1 MILFSRP
8 WAFGLFG
15 AVAAAALLAAA
26 HFRWKART
34 LRRLGDPDL
43 LRGLSDPSAP
53 RRQRLKA
60 VLSLAALALLVLAA
74 AGPRWGRSYQRVRR
88 RGVDVVIAVDV
99 SASMLAQ
106 DVLPDRLTQAKR
118 ELGLLID
125 SLEEDRVGLVAFA
138 GAAFLQC
145 PLTLDHA
152 AAGSLLELVGPD
164 LVPRPGTDL
173 AAALETSLAAFPPA
187 DARHKAVILLTDGE
201 DHSGRLDAAVKRA
214 EEEGARIFPVGFGS
228 PSGEVIPVRDE
239 NGNMTDYKKDKN
251 GKTVVSKLDEAA
263 LQNMAS
269 RTGGTYRRASDGEV
283 DLEGLQNDVGRMEK
297 KTLEDRVADRTRN
310 RAALPLAAALAI
322 AFLEFLWPERR
333 GHFKELWGRWA
344 KRSAAILLLAPAFP
358 PGGHAMGRK
367 PDGEPR
373 AVRYWRERAE
383 KDPRDAASRWNLG
396 QAMFQNGDAAGA
408 ASAFEESGKMFPD
421 PVRRSQAAYN
431 AGTALA
437 KSGKSEEALER
448 FKESMRLAPDD
459 ADAKHNYELVRRQM
473 KKGGGKGKPK
483 PDKGKAGEQKSGE
496 QPASAAQTKESLSKE
511 DAERIL
517 QAVERQEKEARRKD
531 KMPPP
536 HSTTGEDW

>member
-8 WAFGLFG
+8 WAFGLLG
-15 AVAAAALLAAA
+15 AVAAAALLAAS

-34 LRRLGDPDL
+34 LKRLGDPDL
-43 LRGLSDPSAP
+43 LRRLSDPSAP
-53 RRQRLKA
+53 RLQRLKA
-60 VLSLAALALLVLAA
+60 VLSLTALTFLVLAA
-74 AGPRWGRSYQRVRR
+74 AGPRWGRSYQQVRR

-152 AAGSLLELVGPD
+152 AARSLLDLFGPD

-173 AAALETSLAAFPPA
+173 AAALETSLAAFPPG
-187 DARHKAVILLTDGE
+187 DGRHKAVILLTDGE
-201 DHSGRLDAAVKRA
+201 DHSGRLDSAVKQA
-214 EEEGARIFPVGFGS
+214 EEEGARIFPVGFGN
-228 PSGEVIPVRDE
+228 PSGEVIPIKDD
-239 NGNMTDYKKDKN
+239 NGNVTDYMKDKS
-251 GKTVVSKLDEAA
+251 GKTVVSKLGEAA

-269 RTGGTYRRASDGEV
+269 RTGGTYRRAADGEV
-283 DLEGLQNDVGRMEK
+283 DLEALKNDVGRIEK

-310 RAALPLAAALAI
+310 RAAVPLAAALAI

-344 KRSAAILLLAPAFP
+344 KRWAAMLILTLAFP
-358 PGGHAMGRK
+358 PAGHAMGRK
-367 PDGEPR
+367 ADGESR

-383 KDPRDAASRWNLG
+383 KDPKDAAARWNLG
-396 QAMFQNGDAAGA
+396 QAFYQSGDGARAAG
-408 ASAFEESGKMFPD
+408 AFEESGKLFSD
-421 PVRRSQAAYN
+421 PARRSQAAYN

-437 KSGKSEEALER
+437 KAGKLEEALEK
-448 FKESMRLAPDD
+448 FKDAMRLAPGD
-459 ADAKHNYELVRRQM
+459 ADAKYNYELLRRMM
-473 KKGGGKGKPK
+473 KKGGGKGEPK
-483 PDKGKAGEQKSGE
+483 PDKGKSGEKKTGE
-496 QPASAAQTKESLSKE
+496 QPASAARAKEGLSKE

-531 KMPPP
+531 KMPPQ